1 MKNKLRER
9 LKNIAHGKLEPAAK
23 LIFDIISWLN
33 VFISNADTVWKI
45 KEICLRKI

>member
-23 LIFDIISWLN
+23 LFFDIIAWLER
-33 VFISNADTVWKI
+33 VYKLPKDA
-45 KEICLRKI
+45 KEIC